1 MSQFWKDFF
10 IAIGEIIMKLIGLAV
25 CAGIG
30 FILFYFVMLMP
41 WWMFLSIAGTVII
54 CAYAYEIAHNK
65 ADRRAQIDE
74 EIASDK
80 RMIRD
85 LEDKLRELYARLA
98 VETDSQKRISIINRI
113 ETIEGVISYKEQH
126 IQRLKIE
133 GSAI

>member
-1 MSQFWKDFF
+1 MNQFWKDFF

-41 WWMFLSIAGTVII
+41 WWLFLTIGGTVII

-85 LEDKLRELYARLA
+85 LEDELRELYARLA
-98 VETDSQKRISIINRI
+98 VEIDPQKRISIINRI
-113 ETIEGVISYKEQH
+113 ETTEEIIFYKEKH
-126 IQRLKIE
+126 IQRLKIK